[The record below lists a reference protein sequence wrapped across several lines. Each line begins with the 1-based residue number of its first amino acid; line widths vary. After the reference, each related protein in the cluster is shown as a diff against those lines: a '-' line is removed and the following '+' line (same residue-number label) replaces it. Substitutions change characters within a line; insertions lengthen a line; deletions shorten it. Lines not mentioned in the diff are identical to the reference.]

1 MASKIAKVS
10 YDSKEDILYVRL
22 GEPISDSIPHGEFV
36 IDFSKEKI
44 VGMEIANAS
53 KQLFEGLPKEID
65 PKKSLASIKEARFG
79 VREAKGILWIGI
91 AFRIIWQEKEYRPL
105 LQISV
110 PQVVMA

>member
-1 MASKIAKVS
+1 M
-10 YDSKEDILYVRL
+10 
-22 GEPISDSIPHGEFV
+22 
-36 IDFSKEKI
+36 EKYESSQKLI
-44 VGMEIANAS
+44 TLH
-53 KQLFEGLPKEID
+53 KEGLLPQEEKLETGRKNKKYIIGVPKEID